1 MLVRSPPPEPRA
13 EVEAMP
19 VLLDEA
25 LDAARLSMT
34 NVKLKS
40 FLKWVLKKV
49 WALDERD
56 RSPLQFQENA
66 HGMEA
71 SNPDPLTHRLF
82 QASK

>member
-1 MLVRSPPPEPRA
+1 MPLV
-13 EVEAMP
+13 
-19 VLLDEA
+19 LDEA
-25 LDAARLSMT
+25 LAVARLSMT

-56 RSPLQFQENA
+56 RSPSQFQGNT

-71 SNPDPLTHRLF
+71 SNPNPSTPLLF
-82 QASK
+82 QVSK